1 MYPSEARRGQG
12 LSLTPHHSLSNQH
25 TDNSCQKGSLLVR
38 AWLSQESVNGAS
50 VSKKN
55 LLLNEAIWKLNQD
68 YSLNEISIRVH
79 FCTINLKLILQT
91 SKIKYLHCK
100 ISKALFLLLLKI
112 FLPSLQLRMFLVN
125 ITLWMCPV
133 LFIF

>member
-1 MYPSEARRGQG
+1 M
-12 LSLTPHHSLSNQH
+12 
-25 TDNSCQKGSLLVR
+25 
-38 AWLSQESVNGAS
+38 
-50 VSKKN
+50 SKKN

-125 ITLWMCPV
+125 ITL
-133 LFIF
+133 